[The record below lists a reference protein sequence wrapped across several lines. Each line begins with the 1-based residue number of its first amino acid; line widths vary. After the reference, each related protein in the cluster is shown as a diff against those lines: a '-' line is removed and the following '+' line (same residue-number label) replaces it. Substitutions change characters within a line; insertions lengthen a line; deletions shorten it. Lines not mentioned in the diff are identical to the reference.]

1 MYVSRLFV
9 HPVKSL
15 GGVSVESYIVDRF
28 GPQWDRRWMVVDEQG
43 KFITQRQ
50 LAAMALIKAK
60 MVQDNVQLTTASG
73 EALEFSAAD
82 FNAGED
88 VAVQVWR
95 DQCVAKLGPAHVH
108 AWLSRVLGRPCRL
121 VFMHDACK
129 RSVDESYSGPGHT
142 VSFAD
147 GFPLLL
153 TQQASLDVLN
163 GYMSINIGMER
174 FRPNLVVEGGPAWEE
189 DQWRKLRIGS
199 MLFDVVK
206 PCSRCAIPTIDPG
219 DASKQPEV
227 FKTLKQYRSQAGEVY
242 FGQNLVARG
251 GGQLFVG
258 DQVEVLE

>member
-1 MYVSRLFV
+1 
-9 HPVKSL
+9 
-15 GGVSVESYIVDRF
+15 
-28 GPQWDRRWMVVDEQG
+28 
-43 KFITQRQ
+43 
-50 LAAMALIKAK
+50 
-60 MVQDNVQLTTASG
+60 MVQGNVQLTAVNG
-73 EALEFSAAD
+73 ESLQFSAAD

-88 VAVQVWR
+88 VTVQVWR
-95 DQCVAKLGPAHVH
+95 DLCVAKLGPDHAH
-108 AWLSRVLGRPCRL
+108 AWLSRVLGRACRL
-121 VFMHDACK
+121 VFMHDACR

-153 TQQASLDVLN
+153 TQQASLDALN

-174 FRPNLVVEGGPAWEE
+174 FRPNLVVDGGLAWEE

-206 PCSRCAIPTIDPG
+206 PCSRCAIPTINPE

-227 FKTLKQYRSQAGEVY
+227 FKTLKQYRAREGEVY

-251 GGQLFVG
+251 EGRLSVG